1 MTSAAPWA
9 GASIVRTWKGWIRSA
24 DRQKYAKYLEET
36 GLREYR
42 ETPGN
47 LGAFVMW
54 RAEGDRTEVTAVSF
68 WANRESITAFAGDDI
83 SVAVF
88 YPEDDAYLIERDAL
102 TRHYDVGGVSDP
114 GAPA

>member
-1 MTSAAPWA
+1 MTGGEPWA
-9 GASIVRTWKGWIRSA
+9 HASIVRTWKGWIRST
-24 DRQKYAKYLEET
+24 DRQEYAEYLEQT

-54 RAEGDRTEVTAVSF
+54 RVDCDRTEVTTVSF
-68 WANRESITAFAGDDI
+68 WDNLGSITAFAGDDI

-88 YPEDDAYLIERDAL
+88 YPEDDAFLIERDSS
-102 TRHYDVGGVSDP
+102 TVHYEIGGAGEPV
-114 GAPA
+114 APA

>member
-1 MTSAAPWA
+1 MTRTKPWA
-9 GASIVRTWKGWIRSA
+9 EASIVRTWKGWIRSV
-24 DRQKYAKYLEET
+24 DRQKYAEYLDET

-54 RAEGDRTEVTAVSF
+54 RAEGDRTEVTTVSF
-68 WANRESITAFAGDDI
+68 WDNRESIVAFAGDDI

-88 YPEDDAYLIERDAL
+88 YPEDDAYLIERDTV
-102 TRHYDVGGVSDP
+102 TRHYELGGAGNP
-114 GAPA
+114 AAPA